1 MPLTDA
7 WQSSS
12 SRYCFWLSAGTCY
25 FVLFFAKCIC
35 LPSIFFSCLL
45 SALCP
50 TLGKI
55 GYFAECFIGYTR
67 QMCCFL
73 PWVAFTCPC
82 MFIPIHE
89 TTRIVLVP
97 VSSAARARYMAVDAW
112 LGGMPVP
119 SGGPTSGDIYGK
131 GTTRKPGICSLWS
144 GFPGWT
150 RLTLPDWLTLI
161 TLFKPR
167 VVIMWRTQS
176 ETNLND

>member
-1 MPLTDA
+1 MH
-7 WQSSS
+7 SKIYV
-12 SRYCFWLSAGTCY
+12 SRKAKMTNTYFGMKYSCFFYGSVCKHCLR
-25 FVLFFAKCIC
+25 FAIIRIWNGMFIAPPCI
-35 LPSIFFSCLL
+35 
-45 SALCP
+45 
-50 TLGKI
+50 
-55 GYFAECFIGYTR
+55 
-67 QMCCFL
+67 

-97 VSSAARARYMAVDAW
+97 VSSAARALYMAVYAW
-112 LGGMPVP
+112 LGGLPVP

-131 GTTRKPGICSLWS
+131 GATRKPGICSLWS
-144 GFPGWT
+144 AFPGWT